1 MMRLQRY
8 AFAGRDESPPDP
20 HPGGMPPAAAVAALP
35 GRTLV
40 PSRRRQNTVAVIRI
54 ARFWSADSATSAT
67 PSAARVAAVGPTILD
82 GLDAFGSEAPE
93 VPPSPAP
100 AAPQPAPARRRSRR
114 GVWLTCAVL
123 LAAGASFW
131 YWQNAIGGR
140 GMASLTLETS
150 PAAAVA
156 ALDGRPI
163 GSTPLTISLAP
174 GAYDVRLTLED
185 GQTRDLRVHLSPG
198 MSLVRQV
205 ELPPVPPVAVP
216 NSGALHVQTDLSRA
230 MVSVDGVERGPAPVI
245 VPDLSP
251 GEHSVALVADGAT
264 VRRTVMVEAG
274 RTVSLV
280 VPASPRPAVVPGW
293 LSVQS
298 PIPMQLR
305 EDGALIGT
313 TEAQRLML
321 ASGDHEIEVVN
332 DRLAYRSAHRVTIA
346 PGRTAV
352 LAIELPR
359 GTMSLNA
366 LPWAEVFV
374 DGERIGETP
383 IANLSRPIGPHEVV
397 FRHPQYGERR
407 ETVLVTAAQPARL
420 GIDLRR
426 GSR

>member
-1 MMRLQRY
+1 
-8 AFAGRDESPPDP
+8 
-20 HPGGMPPAAAVAALP
+20 
-35 GRTLV
+35 
-40 PSRRRQNTVAVIRI
+40 
-54 ARFWSADSATSAT
+54 
-67 PSAARVAAVGPTILD
+67 
-82 GLDAFGSEAPE
+82 
-93 VPPSPAP
+93 
-100 AAPQPAPARRRSRR
+100 
-114 GVWLTCAVL
+114 
-123 LAAGASFW
+123 
-131 YWQNAIGGR
+131 
-140 GMASLTLETS
+140 
-150 PAAAVA
+150 
-156 ALDGRPI
+156 
-163 GSTPLTISLAP
+163 
-174 GAYDVRLTLED
+174 
-185 GQTRDLRVHLSPG
+185 
-198 MSLVRQV
+198 
-205 ELPPVPPVAVP
+205 
-216 NSGALHVQTDLSRA
+216 
-230 MVSVDGVERGPAPVI
+230 
-245 VPDLSP
+245 
-251 GEHSVALVADGAT
+251 
-264 VRRTVMVEAG
+264 
-274 RTVSLV
+274 
-280 VPASPRPAVVPGW
+280 
-293 LSVQS
+293 
-298 PIPMQLR
+298 MQLR